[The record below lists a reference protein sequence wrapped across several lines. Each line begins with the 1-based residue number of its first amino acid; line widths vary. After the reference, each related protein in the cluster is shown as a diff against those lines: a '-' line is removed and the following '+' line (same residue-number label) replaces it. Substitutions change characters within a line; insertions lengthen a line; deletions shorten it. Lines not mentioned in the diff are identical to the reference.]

1 TNPMRYLSLMCVLM
15 TIPAFAAEP
24 AKPVAKAPLD
34 PRPEKPVV
42 KQGEDKTLT
51 LLAVD
56 ATVNGAK
63 AKLEKKGENPMNIG
77 YWTNDQDTVTWRA
90 TLTAGGKFDVNLE
103 YSLAPNSKGAEIA
116 IEFGK
121 DQKVA
126 VPLEAGKSF
135 LDFRTVKVGQVE
147 LAAGE
152 VTVTVRPVK
161 KPGVAVMDLR
171 QIVLKPA
178 K

>member
-1 TNPMRYLSLMCVLM
+1 MRYLSLMCVLM

-51 LLAVD
+51 LVAVD

-90 TLTAGGKFDVNLE
+90 TLTAGGKFDVDLE

-135 LDFRTVKVGQVE
+135 LDFRTATVGRVE
-147 LAAGE
+147 LPAGE
-152 VTVTVRPVK
+152 MTVTVRPVK
-161 KPGVAVMDLR
+161 KPGVAVMDMR
-171 QIVLKPA
+171 QIVLEPA